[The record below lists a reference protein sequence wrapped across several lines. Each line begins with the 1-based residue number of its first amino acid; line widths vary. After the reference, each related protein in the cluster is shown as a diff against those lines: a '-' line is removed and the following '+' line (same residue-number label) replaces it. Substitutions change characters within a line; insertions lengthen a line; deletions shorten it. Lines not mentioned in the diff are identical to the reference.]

1 LEPVFQSL
9 AIIRKNSS
17 GETIMATAPTVEF
30 FKFQA
35 ETTQLLNL
43 MIHSLYT
50 QKEIFLRELIS
61 NASDALD
68 RLRFEALTN
77 PELVPAEHKYE
88 IRLKPDLT
96 ARTLTIT
103 DAGIGMSRQELIDH
117 VGTIARSGTQELRK
131 SMKETQ
137 SAEAFA
143 ELIGQFGVG
152 FYSAFMVAD
161 KVSIVTRRAGQTEA
175 TRWESAGD
183 GNYTLTEGERA
194 GCGTEITLYLKQPD
208 AESGIEDYTDRWRLS
223 IIVHKYSD
231 FIAYPIIYE
240 GPPQEP
246 GVEDDKTKEIKI
258 ETKTLNSMKPIWTRT
273 RSEVSDSDY
282 NDFYKHISNDWTEP
296 LKVLPLKAEGT
307 FEYEALLFIPSKA
320 PYDLFYHAAEAGLRL
335 YAKRVMV
342 MDKCEDLL
350 PVYLRFIKG
359 VVDSTD
365 LPLNISRQRLQQDR
379 HISQIRKWLTRK
391 VLDALSEMKEKEKYL
406 KFWGE
411 FGRAL
416 KEGVSSD
423 YENKEK
429 LLPLLLFESSHDPK
443 ELTTFKAYVERMKP
457 EQTEILY
464 LTGESRKVIEN
475 SPHLE
480 APKEKG
486 YEVLYFSDPVDELM
500 LQSLNEVEGKK
511 LKSVS
516 KGKVSLGTEEEKKQR
531 EEEIKKKEE
540 EYAKFLEAA
549 QKKLD
554 LYVKRIQLSTR
565 LVDSPGCL
573 VTEEH
578 EESPHLQRLLQRG
591 KGGGPKTRRI
601 LELNADH
608 RLITRLYE
616 RFKSNADDPALTDS
630 IEILFELALLAEG
643 SEVADPVR
651 LNRLTLELLQKAI

>member
-1 LEPVFQSL
+1 
-9 AIIRKNSS
+9 
-17 GETIMATAPTVEF
+17 MATAPTVESF
-30 FKFQA
+30 QFQA
-35 ETTQLLNL
+35 ETAQLLNL

-77 PELVPAEHKYE
+77 PELVPANHEYE

-96 ARTLTIT
+96 ARTLTIA
-103 DAGIGMSRQELIDH
+103 DSGIGMSRQELIDH
-117 VGTIARSGTQELRK
+117 IGTIARSGTQELRK
-131 SMKETQ
+131 RMKETQ
-137 SAEAFA
+137 SAESFA

-175 TRWESAGD
+175 TRWESTGD
-183 GNYTLTEGERA
+183 GNYTLTEVEKA

-208 AESGIEDYTDRWRLS
+208 ADSGIEDYTDRWRLS
-223 IIVHKYSD
+223 MIVHKYSD
-231 FIAYPIIYE
+231 FIAYPIVYE
-240 GPPQEP
+240 GPAQEP
-246 GVEDDKTKEIKI
+246 GVEEDKTKEIKM

-282 NDFYKHISNDWTEP
+282 NEFYKHISNDWNEP

-307 FEYEALLFIPSKA
+307 FEYEALIFIPSKA

-335 YAKRVMV
+335 YSRRVTV
-342 MDKCEDLL
+342 MEKCEDLL
-350 PVYLRFIKG
+350 PRYLRFVKG

-379 HISQIRKWLTRK
+379 HITQVRKWLTRK
-391 VLDALSEMKEKEKYL
+391 VLDALSEMKEKENEKYP
-406 KFWGE
+406 KFWSE

-423 YENKEK
+423 YDNKEK
-429 LLPLLLFESSHDPK
+429 LLPLLLFESSNDPK
-443 ELTTFKAYVERMKP
+443 ELTTFKAYAERMKP

-480 APKEKG
+480 APRQKG
-486 YEVLYFSDPVDELM
+486 YEVLYLSDPVDELM
-500 LQSLNEVEGKK
+500 VQSLYEVEGKK
-511 LKSVS
+511 LKSVT

-531 EEEIKKKEE
+531 EEELKKKEE

-554 LYVKRIQLSTR
+554 QYVKRIQLSTR
-565 LVDSPGCL
+565 LVASPACL

-591 KGGGPKTRRI
+591 NGGGPKTRRI
-601 LELNADH
+601 MELNADH
-608 RLITRLYE
+608 PLITRLYE
-616 RFKSNADDPALTDS
+616 RFGSNADDPVVNDS
-630 IEILFELALLAEG
+630 MEILFELALLAEG

-651 LNRLTLELLQKAI
+651 LNQLTLELLQKSV

>member
-1 LEPVFQSL
+1 
-9 AIIRKNSS
+9 
-17 GETIMATAPTVEF
+17 MATIPAVESF
-30 FKFQA
+30 QFQA
-35 ETTQLLNL
+35 ETAQLLSL

-77 PELVPAEHKYE
+77 TELVPPGHKYE
-88 IRLKPDLT
+88 IWLQPDLT
-96 ARTLTIT
+96 ARRLIIADT
-103 DAGIGMSRQELIDH
+103 GIGMSRQELIDH
-117 VGTIARSGTQELRK
+117 IGTIARSGTQELRK
-131 SMKETQ
+131 RMKETQ
-137 SAEAFA
+137 SADALA

-152 FYSAFMVAD
+152 FYSAFMVAE

-175 TRWESAGD
+175 SRWEST
-183 GNYTLTEGERA
+183 GNGSYTLTEAEKA
-194 GCGTEITLYLKQPD
+194 GCGTEITLHLKQPD
-208 AESGIEDYTDRWRLS
+208 AENGIEDYTDRWKLS
-223 IIVHKYSD
+223 MIVHKYSD

-246 GVEDDKTKEIKI
+246 GIEEDKAKEMKI

-282 NDFYKHISNDWTEP
+282 NEFYKNISNDWTEP
-296 LKVLPLKAEGT
+296 LKVLPLKAEGS

-342 MDKCEDLL
+342 MEKCQDLL
-350 PVYLRFIKG
+350 PRYLRFIHG

-379 HISQIRKWLTRK
+379 HITQIRKWLTRK
-391 VLDALSEMKEKEKYL
+391 VLDALSELKEKENEKYL
-406 KFWGE
+406 KLWDD

-429 LLPLLLFESSHDPK
+429 LLPLLLFESSNDAK
-443 ELTTFKAYVERMKP
+443 ALTTFQAYIERMKP

-480 APKEKG
+480 APTQKG

-500 LQSLNEVEGKK
+500 VQSLHEIEGTK
-511 LKSVS
+511 LKSVT

-531 EEEIKKKEE
+531 EEELKKKEE
-540 EYAKFLEAA
+540 DYAKFLEAA

-554 LYVKRIQLSTR
+554 QYVKRIQLSTR
-565 LVDSPGCL
+565 LVGSPACL

-601 LELNADH
+601 MELNADH
-608 RLITRLYE
+608 PLVVRLYE
-616 RFKSNADDPALTDS
+616 RFKSNADDSVVKDS
-630 IEILFELALLAEG
+630 MEILFELALLAEG

-651 LNRLTLELLQKAI
+651 LNQLTLELLQKSV

>member
-1 LEPVFQSL
+1 
-9 AIIRKNSS
+9 
-17 GETIMATAPTVEF
+17 MATAPTVES
-30 FKFQA
+30 FQFRA

-77 PELVPAEHKYE
+77 LQLISADHKYE
-88 IRLKPDLT
+88 IRLTPDQT
-96 ARTLTIT
+96 ARTLTVADT
-103 DAGIGMSRQELIDH
+103 GIGMSRQELVDH
-117 VGTIARSGTQELRK
+117 IGTIARSGTQELRK
-131 SMKETQ
+131 RMKETQ
-137 SAEAFA
+137 SANALA

-161 KVSIVTRRAGQTEA
+161 KVSIVTRRAGQAEA
-175 TRWESAGD
+175 TRWESSGD
-183 GNYTLTEGERA
+183 GSYTLTEAERS
-194 GCGTEITLYLKQPD
+194 GCGTEITLHLKQPD
-208 AESGIEDYTDRWRLS
+208 TDSEIEDYTDRWRLS
-223 IIVHKYSD
+223 RIVHKYSD

-246 GVEDDKTKEIKI
+246 GVEEDKSKTES
-258 ETKTLNSMKPIWTRT
+258 KTLNSMKPIWTRT
-273 RSEVSDSDY
+273 RSEVSESDY
-282 NDFYKHISNDWTEP
+282 SEFYKHLSNDWTEP

-350 PVYLRFIKG
+350 PRYLRLIKG
-359 VVDSTD
+359 VVDATD

-379 HISQIRKWLTRK
+379 QIAQIRKWLTRK
-391 VLDALSEMKEKEKYL
+391 VLDALSEMKEKETEKYL

-411 FGRAL
+411 FGKAL
-416 KEGVSSD
+416 KEGVSFD

-429 LLPLLLFESSHDPK
+429 LLPLLLFESSNDPK
-443 ELTTFKAYVERMKP
+443 ELTTLKAYVERMKP

-464 LTGESRKVIEN
+464 LTSESRRVIEN

-480 APKEKG
+480 APRQKG

-500 LQSLNEVEGKK
+500 VQSLLDVEGKR
-511 LKSVS
+511 LKSVT

-531 EEEIKKKEE
+531 EEKLKKKEE
-540 EYAKFLEAA
+540 EYTSFLEAA

-554 LYVKRIQLSTR
+554 QYVKRIQLSTR
-565 LVDSPGCL
+565 LVGSPACL

-578 EESPHLQRLLQRG
+578 EESPQLQRLLQRG

-601 LELNADH
+601 MELNADH
-608 RLITRLYE
+608 PLIIRLYD
-616 RFKSNADDPALTDS
+616 RFKSNADDTVMNDS
-630 IEILFELALLAEG
+630 MEILFELALLAEG
-643 SEVADPVR
+643 SEVADSVR
-651 LNRLTLELLQKAI
+651 LNQLTLDLLLKSV